1 MKLFFSHR
9 LIDANMLD
17 TISIYRYWH
26 EINGTYLLAIYVCMV
41 IDMKYN

>member
-9 LIDANMLD
+9 LMDANMLD
-17 TISIYRYWH
+17 TISIYRYRH
-26 EINGTYLLAIYVCMV
+26 EIYETYMLVIYVCMV